1 MTTGALLELK
11 DIHKSF
17 GPKKVLQGVNLD
29 VAPGKSLVVLGGSGS
44 GKSVMLKNALGLMT
58 PDAGQILFDGDDVT
72 HDQGKTREAMRAR
85 IGMLFQSA
93 ALFDSLTVWENIA
106 FRLLNSDGMKRKDAK
121 ERAIETLKQVR
132 LGSDVADLT
141 PAEISGGMQKRVGLA
156 RAIVSKPELIFFDE
170 PTTGL
175 DPITADAINDLIV
188 EQTKALG
195 AAAISI
201 THDMASARK
210 IADEIAML
218 FEGQIIWRGPASQ
231 IDESGNAHVDQFV
244 HGRADGPIQPALWRS
259 LPRSARGQSHPRLHW
274 LDVHFQAMCRAHR
287 PAYRSAYRASDP
299 PNRENM
305 IRKSRRRH

>member
-1 MTTGALLELK
+1 MSTQSLLELK
-11 DIHKSF
+11 DVHKSF
-17 GPKKVLQGVNLD
+17 GPKQVLKGVDID

-44 GKSVMLKNALGLMT
+44 GKSVMLKNALGMMT
-58 PDAGQILFDGDDVT
+58 PDQGQILFDGEDVT

-106 FRLLNSDGMKRKDAK
+106 FRLLNADGMKRKEAK

-156 RAIVSKPELIFFDE
+156 RAIVSRPELIFFDE

-218 FEGQIIWRGPASQ
+218 FDGKIIWRGPASM
-231 IDESGNAHVDQFV
+231 IDNSGNEHVDQFV
-244 HGRADGPIQPALWRS
+244 HGRADGPIQPAL
-259 LPRSARGQSHPRLHW
+259 
-274 LDVHFQAMCRAHR
+274 
-287 PAYRSAYRASDP
+287 
-299 PNRENM
+299 
-305 IRKSRRRH
+305 

>member
-1 MTTGALLELK
+1 MSTGALLEIK
-11 DIHKSF
+11 DVHKSF
-17 GPKKVLQGVNLD
+17 GPKQVLKGVNLD

-58 PDAGQILFDGDDVT
+58 PDKGQIIFNGEDVT
-72 HDQGKTREAMRAR
+72 HDQGKTREQMRAR

-106 FRLLNSDGMKRKDAK
+106 FRLLNSDRMKRKEAK
-121 ERAIETLKQVR
+121 ERAIATLKQVR

-195 AAAISI
+195 AAAVSI

-218 FEGQIIWRGPASQ
+218 FEGVIIWRGPASE
-231 IDESGNAHVDQFV
+231 IDNSGNAHVDQFV
-244 HGRADGPIQPALWRS
+244 HGRADGPIQPAL
-259 LPRSARGQSHPRLHW
+259 
-274 LDVHFQAMCRAHR
+274 
-287 PAYRSAYRASDP
+287 
-299 PNRENM
+299 
-305 IRKSRRRH
+305 